1 MLELAAVWL
10 AAAEREAGVSLR
22 WRQTLALI
30 GLALIV
36 FALAAVAYAAW
47 PIDSSKEQFRPAPTL
62 FAPPEALAL
71 VEKWA

>member
-1 MLELAAVWL
+1 M
-10 AAAEREAGVSLR
+10 SLR

-36 FALAAVAYAAW
+36 FALAAVVYAIW

-62 FAPPEALAL
+62 FAPPEALL
-71 VEKWA
+71 TDVSWA

>member
-1 MLELAAVWL
+1 M
-10 AAAEREAGVSLR
+10 SLR

-47 PIDSSKEQFRPAPTL
+47 PIDSSQEQFRPAPTL
-62 FAPPEALAL
+62 FAPPEALL
-71 VEKWA
+71 LISRWA